1 MAEIKFFQ
9 TVQFERIESKRLPK
23 WRVGTVLNKFRFL
36 WKFYRYTKKGKIM
49 KIIVKLNGVIIYE
62 GEITSYIPPSFVA
75 SKEKGYIS
83 NLLALI
89 EKGSKKE
96 WIKLKDGTT
105 ITITTL

>member
-1 MAEIKFFQ
+1 
-9 TVQFERIESKRLPK
+9 
-23 WRVGTVLNKFRFL
+23 
-36 WKFYRYTKKGKIM
+36 M

-89 EKGSKKE
+89 EKGNKKE

>member
-1 MAEIKFFQ
+1 MKVTIK
-9 TVQFERIESKRLPK
+9 IN
-23 WRVGTVLNKFRFL
+23 G
-36 WKFYRYTKKGKIM
+36 
-49 KIIVKLNGVIIYE
+49 IVIYK
-62 GEITSYIPPSFVA
+62 GEITSYIPPSFVT

-105 ITITTL
+105 ITINTL

>member
-1 MAEIKFFQ
+1 
-9 TVQFERIESKRLPK
+9 
-23 WRVGTVLNKFRFL
+23 
-36 WKFYRYTKKGKIM
+36 M
-49 KIIVKLNGVIIYE
+49 KISIKINGIVVYK
-62 GEITSYIPPSFVA
+62 GELDSYRPSSYIT